1 MRIYPLILGCL
12 LLILSGCGNTTSSQT
27 EKKASTKPV
36 VSFTFDDGSTSDI
49 SNFRFEE
56 WNNMILTSLE
66 NETLKAVF
74 FVTGSNKLNEK
85 GKFLLKSWNDR
96 GHRIANHSFTHLNF
110 NSEKNTSALFEY
122 ELQRT
127 DSIISEHDNSINLF
141 RFPYLKEGSNKAKVD
156 SIRNILSRNKY
167 LNGYV
172 TIDASDWYVNS
183 RLIKRIREVGI
194 EKTEVEKFKDFYLQH
209 IIERAWYY
217 EKLSYQMNNRH
228 INHTLLLHHNLTSA
242 LFLDELIEKFKEE
255 GWEVINADIA
265 FQDKIFGQIP
275 DADYAGESL
284 IWSMAKQ
291 SGKYEQSLRY
301 PAEDSRYEAP
311 KMDELGL

>member
-85 GKFLLKSWNDR
+85 GKCLLKSWNDR